1 MLGDGE
7 ISLRVVSKEADG
19 LVAEVESGGRTQGR
33 PGVHLACER
42 LALHAPT
49 AEDLELAE
57 AMAAA
62 GADYIALSFV
72 RRASDVEELRGVI
85 GERAQIVAKIETA
98 AALDDLAGIT
108 AAADAVMVARGDLG
122 IDCPL
127 EDVPHLQKRIIRHC
141 VEEGTPVVT
150 ATQMLESM
158 IDAPAPTR
166 AEVSDVANA
175 VFDGTDALMLSA
187 ETAIGHDPALV
198 VATMSRIAARA
209 ESEASY
215 RQWANHLGRV
225 QQRQSGDVRERI
237 TQSITHAAW
246 QAADD
251 VGAAA
256 ILCCTRSGRTARSMA
271 RFRPPARLLGLSPDA
286 RTLDALALSWG
297 VEPVE
302 MEESNSTDEMVW
314 FAVEHAVTGGYIAP
328 GDTVV
333 VIAGAPDR
341 LSGAAADV
349 MRIVRVLVIWSHE
362 MGAADAPLIALVH
375 GAMDRSAAMVLLSRR
390 LDDEYRVLRYDR
402 RGYARSHG
410 RGRTVH
416 DRRPRRRPRWSAR
429 RPACRCVRA
438 QLRRQRG
445 VGARRTPSRSS
456 CGRWPCT
463 KSRCRGCRG
472 GRAAPVGATDGSES
486 RGGCRAV
493 HASNGR

>member
-1 MLGDGE
+1 MTRRTKIVATLGPASADPVELEKLLRAGADVCRLNLSHGPLDEHLGRLTAVRELSAKLGRHVAVIADLPGPKIRAGAFPDGGVDLVPGRPVRLVAGDGSSNEQIIAVEYPNLIADVEVGERVVLGDGE
-7 ISLRVVSKEADG
+7 IGMRVVSKTGDQI
-19 LVAEVESGGRTQGR
+19 LAEVESGGRTQGR

-49 AEDLELAE
+49 ADDLVLAE
-57 AMAAA
+57 ALATA
-62 GADYIALSFV
+62 GADYVALSFV
-72 RRASDVEELRGVI
+72 RRAADVEELRAVVDG
-85 GERAQIVAKIETA
+85 RSRIVAKIETA
-98 AALDDLAGIT
+98 AALGDLTGIS

-175 VFDGTDALMLSA
+175 VFDGTDAVMLSA

-198 VATMSRIAARA
+198 VGTMSRIAARA

-215 RQWANHLGRV
+215 RQWANRLGRV

-271 RFRPPARLLGLSPDA
+271 RFRPPARLLGLSPDQ

-302 MEESNSTDEMVW
+302 IEESTSTDEMVW
-314 FAVEHAVTGGYIAP
+314 FAVEHAVRGGFIAV

-341 LSGAAADV
+341 LSGVAADV
-349 MRIVRVLVIWSHE
+349 MRIVRV
-362 MGAADAPLIALVH
+362 
-375 GAMDRSAAMVLLSRR
+375 
-390 LDDEYRVLRYDR
+390 
-402 RGYARSHG
+402 
-410 RGRTVH
+410 
-416 DRRPRRRPRWSAR
+416 
-429 RPACRCVRA
+429 
-438 QLRRQRG
+438 Q
-445 VGARRTPSRSS
+445 
-456 CGRWPCT
+456 
-463 KSRCRGCRG
+463 
-472 GRAAPVGATDGSES
+472 
-486 RGGCRAV
+486 
-493 HASNGR
+493 

>member
-1 MLGDGE
+1 LTRRTKIVATLGPASADPAALENVVRAGADVCRLNLSHGPLDEHLGRLATVREVAARTGRRVAVMADLPGPKVRAGSFPDGGVDLPVTGVVRLVAGDGRSTADTIAVDYPDLVTQVDVGERVVLGDGE
-7 ISLRVVSKEADG
+7 ISLRVVSKETDR
-19 LVAEVESGGRTQGR
+19 LVAEIESGGRTQGR

-42 LALHAPT
+42 LVLHAPT
-49 AEDLELAE
+49 AEDLELAA
-57 AMAAA
+57 AMADA

-72 RRASDVEELRGVI
+72 RRASDVEELRGII

-98 AALDDLAGIT
+98 AALGDLAGIT
-108 AAADAVMVARGDLG
+108 SAADAVMVARGDLG

-251 VGAAA
+251 LGAAA

-271 RFRPPARLLGLSPDA
+271 RFRPPARLLGLSPDR
-286 RTLDALALSWG
+286 RTLDALTLSWG

-314 FAVEHAVTGGYIAP
+314 FAVEHAVTGGYVAR

-349 MRIVRVLVIWSHE
+349 MRIVR
-362 MGAADAPLIALVH
+362 
-375 GAMDRSAAMVLLSRR
+375 
-390 LDDEYRVLRYDR
+390 
-402 RGYARSHG
+402 
-410 RGRTVH
+410 
-416 DRRPRRRPRWSAR
+416 
-429 RPACRCVRA
+429 
-438 QLRRQRG
+438 
-445 VGARRTPSRSS
+445 
-456 CGRWPCT
+456 
-463 KSRCRGCRG
+463 
-472 GRAAPVGATDGSES
+472 AT
-486 RGGCRAV
+486 
-493 HASNGR
+493 

>member
-1 MLGDGE
+1 MASTSRRGRRVGSSPATRPSTAEQITVDYPDLLTHVDVGERVVLGDGE
-7 ISLRVVSKEADG
+7 ISMRVVAKTADA

-49 AEDLELAE
+49 DEDLELAE

-72 RRASDVEELRGVI
+72 RRASDVEELRGVV
-85 GERAQIVAKIETA
+85 GDRSRIVAKIETA
-98 AALDDLAGIT
+98 AALGDLAGIA

-141 VEEGTPVVT
+141 VEVGTPVVT

-175 VFDGTDALMLSA
+175 VFDGTDAVMLSA

-215 RQWANHLGRV
+215 RQWANRLGRV
-225 QQRQSGDVRERI
+225 QQRQRGDVRERI

-271 RFRPPARLLGLSPDA
+271 RFRPPARLLGLSPDR

-302 MEESNSTDEMVW
+302 MEESDSTDEMVW
-314 FAVEHAVTGGYIAP
+314 FAVEHAVTGGFIAI

-341 LSGAAADV
+341 L
-349 MRIVRVLVIWSHE
+349 E
-362 MGAADAPLIALVH
+362 
-375 GAMDRSAAMVLLSRR
+375 
-390 LDDEYRVLRYDR
+390 
-402 RGYARSHG
+402 
-410 RGRTVH
+410 RGR
-416 DRRPRRRPRWSAR
+416 RRRDAH
-429 RPACRCVRA
+429 
-438 QLRRQRG
+438 
-445 VGARRTPSRSS
+445 
-456 CGRWPCT
+456 
-463 KSRCRGCRG
+463 
-472 GRAAPVGATDGSES
+472 RAAQ
-486 RGGCRAV
+486 
-493 HASNGR
+493 

>member
-1 MLGDGE
+1 MATIGPASEDPAALEKVIRAGADVCRLNLSHGPIDEHLARLQVVREVSATVGRHVAVMADLPGPKVRAGSFSDGGVDLLPTAHVRLVAGDEESTAEQIFVDYPDLLTQVDVGERVVLGDGE
-7 ISLRVVSKEADG
+7 ISMRVIDKTIGA

-42 LALHAPT
+42 FALHAPT
-49 AEDLELAE
+49 AEDLQLAE
-57 AMAAA
+57 SVAAA

-72 RRASDVEELRGVI
+72 RQARDVDELRGVI
-85 GERAQIVAKIETA
+85 GDRSQIVAKIETA
-98 AALDDLAGIT
+98 AALNNLAGIT

-158 IDAPAPTR
+158 IVAPAPTR

-215 RQWANHLGRV
+215 RQWANHLGRI
-225 QQRQSGDVRERI
+225 QQRQASDVRDRI

-271 RFRPPARLLGLSPDA
+271 RFRPPARLLGLSPDR

-297 VEPVE
+297 VESVE
-302 MEESNSTDEMVW
+302 MEESVSTDEMVW
-314 FAVEHAVTGGYIAP
+314 FAVEHAVTGGFIAS

-349 MRIVRVLVIWSHE
+349 MRIVR
-362 MGAADAPLIALVH
+362 
-375 GAMDRSAAMVLLSRR
+375 
-390 LDDEYRVLRYDR
+390 
-402 RGYARSHG
+402 
-410 RGRTVH
+410 
-416 DRRPRRRPRWSAR
+416 
-429 RPACRCVRA
+429 A
-438 QLRRQRG
+438 Q
-445 VGARRTPSRSS
+445 
-456 CGRWPCT
+456 
-463 KSRCRGCRG
+463 
-472 GRAAPVGATDGSES
+472 
-486 RGGCRAV
+486 
-493 HASNGR
+493 

>member
-1 MLGDGE
+1 MATIGPASEDPAALEKVIRAGADVCRLNLSHGPIDEHLARLQVVREVSATVGRHVAVMADLPGPKVRAGSFSDGGVDLLPTAHVRLVAGDEESTAEQIFVDYPDLLTQVDVGERVVLGDGE
-7 ISLRVVSKEADG
+7 ISMRVIDKTIGA

-42 LALHAPT
+42 FALNAPT
-49 AEDLELAE
+49 AEDLQLAE
-57 AMAAA
+57 SVAAA

-72 RRASDVEELRGVI
+72 RQARDVDELRGVI
-85 GERAQIVAKIETA
+85 GDRSQIVAKIETA
-98 AALDDLAGIT
+98 AALSNLAGIT

-158 IDAPAPTR
+158 IVAPAPTR

-215 RQWANHLGRV
+215 RQWANHLGRI
-225 QQRQSGDVRERI
+225 QQRQASDVRDRI

-271 RFRPPARLLGLSPDA
+271 RFRPPARLLGLSPDR

-297 VEPVE
+297 VESVE
-302 MEESNSTDEMVW
+302 MEESVSTDEMVW
-314 FAVEHAVTGGYIAP
+314 FAVEHAVTGGFIAS

-349 MRIVRVLVIWSHE
+349 MRIVR
-362 MGAADAPLIALVH
+362 
-375 GAMDRSAAMVLLSRR
+375 
-390 LDDEYRVLRYDR
+390 
-402 RGYARSHG
+402 
-410 RGRTVH
+410 
-416 DRRPRRRPRWSAR
+416 
-429 RPACRCVRA
+429 A
-438 QLRRQRG
+438 Q
-445 VGARRTPSRSS
+445 
-456 CGRWPCT
+456 
-463 KSRCRGCRG
+463 
-472 GRAAPVGATDGSES
+472 
-486 RGGCRAV
+486 
-493 HASNGR
+493 

>member
-1 MLGDGE
+1 MTRRTKIVATLGPACADPTALETVLRAGADVCRLNLSHGPLADHLGRLAIVREVGARLGRHVAVMADLPGPKVRAGSFPEGGVDLPATGVVRLVAGEGTSTADTIAVDYPDLVTQVDVGERVVLGDGE
-7 ISLRVVSKEADG
+7 ISLRVVSKENDT
-19 LVAEVESGGRTQGR
+19 LVTEVESGGRTQGR
-33 PGVHLACER
+33 PGVHMACER

-49 AEDLELAE
+49 SEDLELAE
-57 AMAAA
+57 AMASA
-62 GADYIALSFV
+62 GADYLALSFV
-72 RRASDVEELRGVI
+72 RRAGDVEALRGVI
-85 GERAQIVAKIETA
+85 GERAQIIAKIETA
-98 AALDDLAGIT
+98 AALGDLAGIT

-187 ETAIGHDPALV
+187 ETAIGHNPGLV
-198 VATMSRIAARA
+198 VSTMSRIAARA

-215 RQWANHLGRV
+215 RQWANHLGRM

-251 VGAAA
+251 LGAAA

-271 RFRPPARLLGLSPDA
+271 RFRPPARLLGLSPDR
-286 RTLDALALSWG
+286 RTLDSLALSWG

-302 MEESNSTDEMVW
+302 MGESNSTDEMVW
-314 FAVEHAVTGGYIAP
+314 FAVEHAITGGYIAR

-349 MRIVRVLVIWSHE
+349 MRIVRAH
-362 MGAADAPLIALVH
+362 
-375 GAMDRSAAMVLLSRR
+375 
-390 LDDEYRVLRYDR
+390 
-402 RGYARSHG
+402 
-410 RGRTVH
+410 
-416 DRRPRRRPRWSAR
+416 
-429 RPACRCVRA
+429 
-438 QLRRQRG
+438 
-445 VGARRTPSRSS
+445 
-456 CGRWPCT
+456 
-463 KSRCRGCRG
+463 
-472 GRAAPVGATDGSES
+472 
-486 RGGCRAV
+486 
-493 HASNGR
+493 

>member
-1 MLGDGE
+1 VSRRTKIVATLGPASEDPLVLEPLLLAGVDVCRLNLSHGPVQDHLDRLSTIREISERLGRHVAVMADLPGPKIRSSALPEGGVDLPPGAVVRLQPGDAPSSATRIVVDYPDLLDHVDIGERVVLGDGE
-7 ISLRVVSKEADG
+7 ISLRVVAKEPAD

-42 LALHAPT
+42 LILHAPT
-49 AEDLELAE
+49 ADDLVLAE
-57 AMAAA
+57 TMAAA
-62 GADYIALSFV
+62 GVDYMALSFV
-72 RRASDVEELRGVI
+72 REAGDIDELRAVI
-85 GERAQIVAKIETA
+85 GDRSLVVAKIETS
-98 AALDDLAGIT
+98 AALEELPAIT

-141 VEEGTPVVT
+141 VEVGTPVVT

-158 IDAPAPTR
+158 VHAPAPTR

-175 VFDGTDALMLSA
+175 VFDGTDAVMLSA
-187 ETAIGHDPALV
+187 ETAIGHDPVLV
-198 VATMSRIAARA
+198 VRTMSTIAARA

-215 RQWANHLGRV
+215 RRWANRLGRV
-225 QQRQSGDVRERI
+225 QQRQSNDLRQRI

-251 VGAAA
+251 VGASA

-271 RFRPPARLLGLSPDA
+271 RFRPPAPLLGLSPDR

-314 FAVEHAVTGGYIAP
+314 FAVEHAVKSGHIATGDA
-328 GDTVV
+328 VV

-349 MRIVRVLVIWSHE
+349 MRIVRV
-362 MGAADAPLIALVH
+362 
-375 GAMDRSAAMVLLSRR
+375 
-390 LDDEYRVLRYDR
+390 
-402 RGYARSHG
+402 
-410 RGRTVH
+410 
-416 DRRPRRRPRWSAR
+416 
-429 RPACRCVRA
+429 
-438 QLRRQRG
+438 Q
-445 VGARRTPSRSS
+445 
-456 CGRWPCT
+456 
-463 KSRCRGCRG
+463 
-472 GRAAPVGATDGSES
+472 
-486 RGGCRAV
+486 
-493 HASNGR
+493 